1 MSDGKILIFL
11 ESNTKKITIKSF
23 LGSDYTIFA
32 TGGHLLDLVK
42 NGPYNLGV
50 DLQNFKPSY
59 EVIDRKK
66 SLVKFWNEY
75 LEKNKPSQI
84 FLATDPDREGEAI
97 AHEIVETLSLSEG
110 EYKRLL
116 FHEITSSGVKKSLE
130 NPLDIDKNLAEAQL
144 SRQVLDR
151 MIGFC
156 LSTLLQK
163 KIQAWSAGRV
173 QSVVLKLI
181 VDREREI
188 INYGD
193 KKEFVLFASY
203 SVKRNV
209 YQLNERTSEGDSKF
223 YKTIEEA
230 EKSKEDLG
238 NVFELQNKIEK
249 EKFAFPK
256 QPLTTSL
263 LLYEAKTQ
271 LGYSIYKTTTL
282 AQQLYEGITLKSKNK
297 RLSLITYPRTDSIR
311 ISKVFT
317 NRAYEY
323 IKNKWGLEFCN
334 FKDTSSSS
342 KGKKANVQDAHEA
355 IRPTYLN
362 YTPEDLKDEDLDE
375 SQFKLYE
382 LIFNHTISTL
392 MQPAKYLNKVYY
404 YLNGDRNF
412 EMVENVIISPGFF
425 ILLENYYK
433 NYRIKKTSNLKDED
447 MQKIET
453 DKVSIEEYLGSIPKR
468 YTEGT
473 LIKQLERLGIGRPS
487 TYNTF
492 SKIIIKR
499 RYSIFDKKGNFL
511 PTELGFKVND
521 WLQTYFALLI
531 NENYTASLEQQLDK
545 ISQGENT
552 YLEFI
557 KDFWSNFY
565 PNYKK
570 LDEEEQII

>member
-1 MSDGKILIFL
+1 MNDGKILIFL
-11 ESNTKKITIKSF
+11 ESNTKKITIKTF

-42 NGPYNLGV
+42 SGPYNLGV
-50 DLQNFKPSY
+50 DLQNFKPNY
-59 EVIDRKK
+59 EIIDRKK
-66 SLVKFWNEY
+66 NLVKFWNEY
-75 LEKNKPSQI
+75 LLNNKPSQI

-97 AHEIVETLSLSEG
+97 AREIVETLNLNEG
-110 EYKRLL
+110 SYKRLL

-130 NPLDIDKNLAEAQL
+130 NPLDIDKNLAESQL

-181 VDREREI
+181 VDKEREI

-193 KKEFVLFASY
+193 KKEFVIFALY
-203 SVKRNV
+203 NIKKNV
-209 YQLNERTSEGDSKF
+209 YQLNERTENGDLRSF
-223 YKTIEEA
+223 STFEEA
-230 EKSKEDLG
+230 ENSKNSLERNFKLK
-238 NVFELQNKIEK
+238 NKIEK
-249 EKFAFPK
+249 EKYVFPK
-256 QPLTTSL
+256 SPLTTSL
-263 LLYEAKTQ
+263 LLYEAKSQ

-282 AQQLYEGITLKSKNK
+282 AQQLYEGITLKSKKK

-317 NRAYEY
+317 NKAYEY
-323 IKNKWGLEFCN
+323 IKNKWGIELCN

-342 KGKKANVQDAHEA
+342 KGNKINVQDAHEA

-362 YTPEDLKDEDLDE
+362 YTPEDLKDEDLD
-375 SQFKLYE
+375 QDLFKLYE

-425 ILLENYYK
+425 IILENYYK
-433 NYRIKKTSNLKDED
+433 KYRIKKTSNLKDVDIEN
-447 MQKIET
+447 IET
-453 DKVSIEEYLGSIPKR
+453 DKIEIEEYLGNVPKR

-473 LIKQLERLGIGRPS
+473 LIKKLEVLGIGRPS
-487 TYNTF
+487 TYNAF

-499 RYSIFDKKGNFL
+499 RYSIFDKKGNFI
-511 PTELGFKVND
+511 PTDLGFKVND
-521 WLQTYFALLI
+521 WLQKYFSLLI
-531 NENYTASLEQQLDK
+531 NENYTASLEDQLDK

-552 YLEFI
+552 YINFI
-557 KDFWSNFY
+557 KDFWNNFS
-565 PNYKK
+565 PNYKR
-570 LDEEEQII
+570 LDESQ